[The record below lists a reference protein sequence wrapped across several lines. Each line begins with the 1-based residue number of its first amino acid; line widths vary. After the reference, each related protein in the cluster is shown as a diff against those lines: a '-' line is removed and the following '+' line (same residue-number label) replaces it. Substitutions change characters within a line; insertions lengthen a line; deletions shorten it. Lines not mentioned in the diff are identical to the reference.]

1 LFWEAISATGGRQ
14 GEHDVEVLNR
24 QQFGLSGGEPLGA
37 GLPLALRAMPVA
49 ARVVGAADEAAI
61 GAGLGVPAQR
71 RRPAQLD
78 SAHHPPLDAA
88 QVTVMRAAIGIAVAA
103 EDIRHFQAGRHDA
116 DGSGGR
122 HYLQPQPVKR
132 ALGPS
137 DQPV

>member
-1 LFWEAISATGGRQ
+1 
-14 GEHDVEVLNR
+14 
-24 QQFGLSGGEPLGA
+24 
-37 GLPLALRAMPVA
+37 
-49 ARVVGAADEAAI
+49 
-61 GAGLGVPAQR
+61 
-71 RRPAQLD
+71 
-78 SAHHPPLDAA
+78 
-88 QVTVMRAAIGIAVAA
+88 MRAAIGIAVAA

>member
-1 LFWEAISATGGRQ
+1 MA
-14 GEHDVEVLNR
+14 
-24 QQFGLSGGEPLGA
+24 
-37 GLPLALRAMPVA
+37 
-49 ARVVGAADEAAI
+49 
-61 GAGLGVPAQR
+61 
-71 RRPAQLD
+71 
-78 SAHHPPLDAA
+78 AHHPPLDAA